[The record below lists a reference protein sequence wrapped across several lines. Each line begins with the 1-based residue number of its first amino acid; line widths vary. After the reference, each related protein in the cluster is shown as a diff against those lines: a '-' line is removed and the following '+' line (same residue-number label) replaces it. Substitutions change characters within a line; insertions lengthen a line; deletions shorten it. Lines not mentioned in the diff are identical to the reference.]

1 MLYPSYENPL
11 HTLCHIASLNEYA
24 YMTDLKVQPANV
36 FHADGIHHIL
46 TTYSDQEVLLPRTVS
61 EILTLIP
68 QFLVIEHDSNVV
80 GCVAIEVFSVE
91 LGEVRSLAVD
101 PGYKNQQ
108 LGRILLLAIEAYAR
122 ELGLTK
128 MMALT
133 YVEDFFHKFGY
144 ETVEMTSLPEKVWR
158 VCVKCPKFHNCDEIP
173 VLKTL

>member
-1 MLYPSYENPL
+1 
-11 HTLCHIASLNEYA
+11 
-24 YMTDLKVQPANV
+24 MTDLKVQPANV
-36 FHADGIHHIL
+36 FHADGIHQIL
-46 TTYSDQEVLLPRTVS
+46 TKYSDQEVLLPRTVS

-101 PGYKNQQ
+101 PSYKNQQ
-108 LGRILLLAIEAYAR
+108 LGKMLLLAIETYAR

-133 YVEDFFHKFGY
+133 YVENFFHKYGY

-173 VLKTL
+173 VLKIL